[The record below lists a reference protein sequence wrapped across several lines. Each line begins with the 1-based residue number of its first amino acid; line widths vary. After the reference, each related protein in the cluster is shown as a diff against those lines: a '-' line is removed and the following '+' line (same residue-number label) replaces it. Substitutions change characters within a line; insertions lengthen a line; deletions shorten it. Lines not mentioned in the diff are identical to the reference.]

1 MELNLVDDG
10 VQSVSD
16 IDRGGELT
24 ARSTFSLD
32 SPEVIIKNLLKTFLA
47 MTSIFRVLYHIIWQ
61 PRVRTNNIKF
71 IID

>member
-1 MELNLVDDG
+1 MKLNLVDDG

-24 ARSTFSLD
+24 ARSTFTLA

-47 MTSIFRVLYHIIWQ
+47 MTSIFSVLCHLVLQ
-61 PRVRTNNIKF
+61 PWVRTNKVKF